1 MRDRARKWGRAK
13 TRIPTQTPRSRLLF
27 KVMLCDCTYVVLAGW
42 GIHGGFMEDSQDRES
57 SRLADPAVPRCRGG
71 GPEPWNEFGSIRK
84 HLVLA
89 YFSKSCCAIAN
100 TLCSLN
106 EDLRGSHKAVNPL
119 AFQTQPCP
127 GAVVGARVPWNELDA
142 IYKRLVL
149 A

>member
-1 MRDRARKWGRAK
+1 MG
-13 TRIPTQTPRSRLLF
+13 
-27 KVMLCDCTYVVLAGW
+27 
-42 GIHGGFMEDSQDRES
+42 DSQDRES

-71 GPEPWNEFGSIRK
+71 GPGPWNEFGSIRK

-100 TLCSLN
+100 ALCSLN
-106 EDLRGSHKAVNPL
+106 EDSRESHKAVNPL
-119 AFQTQPCP
+119 ALQTQPCP

-142 IYKRLVL
+142 IYKRIFL